1 MKNNNIHCLNI
12 YIFYF
17 SIFYI
22 VVTKKFILNTTIYKT
37 MIKNRKVC
45 VGNLGFL
52 TLTLTY
58 IQLSRIYSRSLSLKS
73 G

>member
-52 TLTLTY
+52 TLTY
-58 IQLSRIYSRSLSLKS
+58 IQ
-73 G
+73 